1 MPESSTAKDILR
13 SARSLIIVGGYNGFS
28 YADISSEV
36 GIRKASIHHHFP
48 TKADLV
54 STLVSQYRKEARIG
68 MAALESHFPNSLD
81 LLRAYTGY
89 WERCFDDSSNPF
101 CVCALLAGQLPSIPE
116 EVAAEIRAHFHTLSA
131 WVTSILERGVAQG
144 HLRLE
149 SPAAIEAEVF
159 IATVHGAMVSA
170 RAYGDGKI
178 FSAIVRTTFAR
189 LAAR

>member
-1 MPESSTAKDILR
+1 MPESSTAEDILR
-13 SARSLIIVGGYNGFS
+13 SARSLITLGGYNGFS
-28 YADISSEV
+28 YADISAEV

-54 STLVSQYRKEARIG
+54 AKLVSQYRKEAQTG
-68 MAALESHFPNSLD
+68 MAALESRFPNSLD

-89 WERCFDDSSNPF
+89 WESCFADSSDPF

-116 EVAAEIRAHFHTLSA
+116 EVAVEVRAHFHTLSA
-131 WVTSILERGVAQG
+131 WVTSILERGAAQG
-144 HLRLE
+144 HFRLE
-149 SPAAIEAEVF
+149 SPAAVEAEMF

-178 FSAIVRTTFAR
+178 FRTIVQPTFAR
-189 LAAR
+189 LAAK